1 MLDWDSYTEYNK
13 SMDIKVY
20 QKEEV
25 ALPSG
30 TEYVYVPN
38 VIDLIPITEGNVIT
52 GTVETEDDS
61 RGLLEQECALATIW
75 QRGLDP
81 LDTEDG
87 IEWSETLLGETS
99 VLQLMEDITEAVAKV
114 TTSVT
119 VVFDTATDANGRSYL
134 TYKLQEVV

>member
-1 MLDWDSYTEYNK
+1 
-13 SMDIKVY
+13 MDIKVY

-52 GTVETEDDS
+52 GAVEMEDVS

-119 VVFDTATDANGRSYL
+119 VVFDTTTDANGRSYL